1 LKAKSQKAGGLRP
14 CWFIEALRLFVL
26 WIVTGDRRHL
36 HAGLAHLAGIINRI
50 TSLLP

>member
-1 LKAKSQKAGGLRP
+1 M
-14 CWFIEALRLFVL
+14 RLCLL

-36 HAGLAHLAGIINRI
+36 RAGLVHLAGIINRI